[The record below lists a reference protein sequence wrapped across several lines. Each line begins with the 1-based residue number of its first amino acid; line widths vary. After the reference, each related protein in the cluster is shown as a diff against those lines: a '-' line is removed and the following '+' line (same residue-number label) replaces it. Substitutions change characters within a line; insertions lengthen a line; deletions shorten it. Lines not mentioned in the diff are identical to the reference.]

1 MSSESSV
8 NVQVLE
14 AHRIGKAYRQ
24 FDSEW
29 GRIASWFGGK
39 RAGSGEARVHQS
51 SKGEPDPN
59 IRWVLE
65 EISFR
70 MQAGEAIGVVGANGA
85 GKSTL
90 LKILSGTS
98 QASTGTLQVRGRIS
112 AILELGMGFNPE
124 LSAEANARHALGL
137 MGFSATHIDSLLP
150 GLRDFAEIADAWHDP
165 LRTYSSGMQM
175 RVAFAVV
182 TAVRPDVLIVDEAL
196 SARRLFPT

>member
-1 MSSESSV
+1 
-8 NVQVLE
+8 
-14 AHRIGKAYRQ
+14 
-24 FDSEW
+24 
-29 GRIASWFGGK
+29 
-39 RAGSGEARVHQS
+39 
-51 SKGEPDPN
+51 
-59 IRWVLE
+59 
-65 EISFR
+65 

-112 AILELGMGFNPE
+112 PILELGMGFNPE
-124 LSAEANARHALGL
+124 LNAEANARHALGL

-196 SARRLFPT
+196 SVATPISSINALKESETFEIKVAPCSWSRTTPAQSPRFAREHCCLIKVGS